1 MASTFSDQLRL
12 EKQADGENENTWGQI
27 ANKQLELLEDAI
39 SGRLALVAAGSDITL
54 GTANGDFDQ
63 ARNMFIDVTGALTA
77 NVNVIIPPQP
87 KMYLVNNATTGA
99 YALNFKTSA
108 GLAVEVPQGEIQVVV
123 CDGTDCGI
131 VNGVPT
137 SIAEAT
143 NALQLGSV
151 PAALYARKDRGT
163 PSDQVFTKAQA
174 VARVNLS
181 IVGVP
186 PAATVDVDAS
196 LSNAFRLVM
205 TANATL
211 QNPTNPYDGQTI
223 RIVVKQNGSG
233 NNTLSY
239 GSAYKFPGG
248 SPPALSTGAN
258 QIDYLAFEYSGADGF
273 WIGNLLKDLS

>member
-63 ARNMFIDVTGALTA
+63 ARNMFIDVTGALSA
-77 NVNVIIPPQP
+77 DVNVIIPPQP

-108 GLAVEVPQGEIQVVV
+108 GLAVEVPQDEIQVVV

-151 PAALYARKDRGT
+151 PAANYARKDRGT

-181 IVGVP
+181 IVGGSV
-186 PAATVDVDAS
+186 AVDAS

-205 TANATL
+205 TEDNVTL